1 MTAAVVDASAI
12 AALLFREP
20 GAESLERTLLGGR
33 TLFAPA
39 LIEYELANVAW
50 KKLRRHPESTDEIF
64 ETLADISRLQLR
76 LSTPD
81 MIEVLALA
89 VATGLTPYD
98 ASYLWLARSLG
109 VPLVT
114 LDRTLARAAEAL

>member
-1 MTAAVVDASAI
+1 MAAVVDASAV

-20 GAESLERTLLGGR
+20 GAESLERILLGGR
-33 TLFAPA
+33 TLFAPP
-39 LIEYELANVAW
+39 LIEYELANVGW
-50 KKLRRHPESTDEIF
+50 KKLRRHPESTGEVF
-64 ETLADISRLQLR
+64 ETLADISRLQLQ
-76 LSTPD
+76 LKAPD
-81 MIEVLALA
+81 MIEVVALA

-109 VPLVT
+109 LPLVT